1 LSKLRLRKEDKP
13 TRNEDKY
20 CKKQNKYVKT
30 NAISIFDLLL
40 ARKIDTL
47 IY

>member
-1 LSKLRLRKEDKP
+1 LRLRKEDKP

-20 CKKQNKYVKT
+20 CKKQNKYVTT